1 MRAVCRLSASV
12 HGPQEREHETIIPN
26 GFPPQKTKT
35 ETKTN
40 RSHDTILT
48 CTPQYGG
55 TISKHLPYLLT
66 ASSCLKRAR
75 SPHLVH
81 IQAQSH
87 SRICMYIGQGFCG
100 QHHTLHRVT
109 HVCGCFRWDWHS
121 LFWGG
126 GAWAGGF
133 SLCFPTDA
141 GSPCKA
147 RSRVSQC
154 TSVQCCCAGWG

>member
-1 MRAVCRLSASV
+1 M
-12 HGPQEREHETIIPN
+12 GPKNVNTRHHPQRISPYP
-26 GFPPQKTKT
+26 PPQKTKT
-35 ETKTN
+35 TKTTKTN

-48 CTPQYGG
+48 CILLHSTKVPYP
-55 TISKHLPYLLT
+55 KHLPYLLT

-121 LFWGG
+121 LFGG
-126 GAWAGGF
+126 GGLWAGGF